1 MRSRERSRDIKSWR
15 YFSCCEKPSRV
26 HTFIC
31 DLWGAVMHLCC
42 IESAPNL
49 TSRKGSK
56 EEEDVAA
63 GAAIDTYGC
72 RSQNNVKYQH

>member
-1 MRSRERSRDIKSWR
+1 
-15 YFSCCEKPSRV
+15 
-26 HTFIC
+26 
-31 DLWGAVMHLCC
+31 MHLCC

-49 TSRKGSK
+49 TTRKGSK

-72 RSQNNVKYQH
+72 RSQNNVKISALKNGWCGGDPLLKV